1 MLRNRF
7 NSLRFRLLVPI
18 LLVSL
23 LAATGVAIGS
33 SLIGNHWGTLDL
45 HRRSAGMERALNENS
60 FPLNQNVL
68 RALADLT
75 QASLVTVRNQIVV
88 NTTLDE
94 RDYNDRARIQD
105 VMETSANSQSAIVE
119 LAGGRYI
126 VRPIKLGRGRPDSDG
141 VTSLLML
148 FDESELREFRWRA
161 ALLPMVTG
169 ISTVVLLTSVTLYLT
184 SHLINRL
191 ALLQQQVDAVGT
203 GNFETTRIDP
213 LSDEVGMLSASVASM
228 ATQLKQLWS
237 TVNRQQSEKL
247 IHQIAGG
254 LAHQLRNSLT
264 GARMAV
270 ELHVRH
276 CQSMKTMEQKQDLQV
291 ALHQL
296 DSTEDYVKRLL
307 LLAKG
312 SQQQEQ
318 AARIGDCLEG
328 IRSSLALIAKH
339 RHLNFDWRMVAN
351 ISSDTV
357 ADGPTLAAAVNNLV
371 LNAFDAGTSIV
382 VELTEVSPGKL
393 RVDVTDDG
401 DGPPASLASSMFD
414 PFVTSK
420 PEGLGLGL
428 PLVRRAVEKLAGELE
443 WSRMEGKTL
452 FRISIQLHTPLLQ
465 V

>member
-1 MLRNRF
+1 M
-7 NSLRFRLLVPI
+7 
-18 LLVSL
+18 
-23 LAATGVAIGS
+23 
-33 SLIGNHWGTLDL
+33 
-45 HRRSAGMERALNENS
+45 
-60 FPLNQNVL
+60 
-68 RALADLT
+68 
-75 QASLVTVRNQIVV
+75 RNQVVV

-119 LAGGRYI
+119 LAGGRYV

-141 VTSLLML
+141 VTRLFML

-161 ALLPMVTG
+161 ALLPLVTG

-184 SHLINRL
+184 SRLINRL
-191 ALLQQQVDAVGT
+191 ALLQEQVDAVGT

-276 CQSMKTMEQKQDLQV
+276 CQSMKTTEQKQDLQL
-291 ALHQL
+291 ALSQL

-312 SQQQEQ
+312 NQQQAQ
-318 AARIGDCLEG
+318 SARIGDCLES
-328 IRSSLALIAKH
+328 IRLISCCWMCDFQAK
-339 RHLNFDWRMVAN
+339 M
-351 ISSDTV
+351 
-357 ADGPTLAAAVNNLV
+357 G
-371 LNAFDAGTSIV
+371 
-382 VELTEVSPGKL
+382 
-393 RVDVTDDG
+393 
-401 DGPPASLASSMFD
+401 
-414 PFVTSK
+414 
-420 PEGLGLGL
+420 
-428 PLVRRAVEKLAGELE
+428 
-443 WSRMEGKTL
+443 
-452 FRISIQLHTPLLQ
+452 
-465 V
+465 